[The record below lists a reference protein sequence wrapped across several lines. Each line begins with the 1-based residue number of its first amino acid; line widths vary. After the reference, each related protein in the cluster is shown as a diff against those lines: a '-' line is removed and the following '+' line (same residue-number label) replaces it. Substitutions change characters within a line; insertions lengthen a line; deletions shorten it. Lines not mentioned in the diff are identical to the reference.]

1 MSIFL
6 RPQSRHRKFR
16 TLHRASRAVTFEQFS
31 NTLLAFIGIIAL
43 HTITMMLFEDLAFKD
58 ALWLTTT
65 TITTVGYGDLSPQTN
80 LGRLSTIVIIYI
92 GGIAVLTKLVAEYI
106 DYRLE
111 QRERKIKGLWEWRNM
126 KEHILIINTPSQD
139 TERYLKRLVDQIKQ
153 TPVLAHLPIQIVSDN
168 FPDGLPREVGDQG
181 VVHIHG
187 RAEESG
193 VLEKLNLSSAKYII
207 IVSRNANDTISDS
220 INFDILH
227 RAQTF
232 KSNAFFLVE
241 VIDDQSRKRFQ
252 EHGADSIVRPVRTYP
267 EIITRALEAPGTE
280 QILENLFTHK
290 GDSPQRFKVIIRNMH
305 WKDVASRII
314 QAGIGIPLGYIDEHR
329 KVITNPEAESQVHGD
344 YLIVL
349 INENKKISDEQLAR
363 ALSKDA

>member
-1 MSIFL
+1 MSFFF
-6 RPQSRHRKFR
+6 RPPSRHRKLKALNR
-16 TLHRASRAVTFEQFS
+16 TSRAVSFEQFS
-31 NTLLAFIGIIAL
+31 NTLLAFIGIIVL
-43 HTITMMLFEDLAFKD
+43 HSLSMMLFENLAFKD

-65 TITTVGYGDLSPQTN
+65 TITTVGYGDFSPQSN
-80 LGRLSTIVIIYI
+80 LGRLSTIIIIYI

-111 QRERKIKGLWEWRNM
+111 QRERKIKGLWEWKHMR
-126 KEHILIINTPSQD
+126 EHILIINTPTQD

-153 TPVLAHLPIQIVSDN
+153 TPVLAHLPIQIVSEN

-187 RAEESG
+187 RAEEPG
-193 VLEKLNLSSAKYII
+193 VLEKINLSTAKYII
-207 IVSRNANDTISDS
+207 IVSRNANDSISDS

-227 RAQTF
+227 RAQAF

-241 VIDDQSRKRFQ
+241 VIDDLNRKRFM
-252 EHGADSIVRPVRTYP
+252 EHGANSIVRPIRTYP

-290 GDSPQRFKVIIRNMH
+290 GDSPQRFNVVIRNMH
-305 WKDVASRII
+305 WADVASRII
-314 QAGIGIPLGYIDEHR
+314 NAGIGIPLGYIDANNN
-329 KVITNPEAESQVHGD
+329 KVITNPDSEKQIHAD
-344 YLIVL
+344 FIIVL
-349 INENKKISDEQLAR
+349 VNENKNLGDKQLAQ
-363 ALSKDA
+363 ALAE